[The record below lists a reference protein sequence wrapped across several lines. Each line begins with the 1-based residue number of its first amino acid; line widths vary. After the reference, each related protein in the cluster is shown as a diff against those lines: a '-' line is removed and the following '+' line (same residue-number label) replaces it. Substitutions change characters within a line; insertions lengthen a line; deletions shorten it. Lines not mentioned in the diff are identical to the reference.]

1 MISIVL
7 DTNSLIV
14 SVPKRSEFRPIF
26 DALINGHF
34 QLLISTEILNEYA
47 EKLEEK
53 MSAVVSFN
61 VVEMIT
67 QLDHAIKTDI
77 YYKWHLINQDVDDN
91 KFVDCAI
98 AGNAQFIVTDDK
110 HYRVLKNID
119 FPSVKVIQTAAFRDI
134 VVEGKLL

>member
-1 MISIVL
+1 MISVVL

-14 SVPKRSEFRPIF
+14 SIPKRSEFRPIF
-26 DALINGHF
+26 DALIEGEF
-34 QLLISTEILNEYA
+34 KLLISTEILNEYA

-53 MSAVVSFN
+53 MSAVVAFN

-67 QLDHAIKTDI
+67 QMNHAEKTEI
-77 YYKWHLINQDVDDN
+77 YYRWHLINRDVDDN

-110 HYRVLKNID
+110 HYRILKDIP
-119 FPSVKVIQTAAFRDI
+119 FPSVKVIKTEAFRDMI
-134 VVEGKLL
+134 VNGELS

>member
-98 AGNAQFIVTDDK
+98 AGNTQFIVTDDK